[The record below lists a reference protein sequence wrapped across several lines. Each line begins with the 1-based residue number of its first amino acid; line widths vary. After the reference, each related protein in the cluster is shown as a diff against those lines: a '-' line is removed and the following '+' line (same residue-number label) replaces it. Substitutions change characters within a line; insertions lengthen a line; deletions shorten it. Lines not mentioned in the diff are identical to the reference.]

1 MSMRYLT
8 SGESH
13 GKGLV
18 GILEGVPAGLE
29 ISENYINRQL
39 ERRQQG
45 YGRSDRMK
53 IESDRVNIISGIRF
67 GKTLGSPIALT
78 VENKDWE
85 NWKEKM
91 SVTPSESEIEKITTP
106 RPGHADFA
114 GAIKYNFDDIRNV
127 IERSSAR
134 ETAIRVAIGS
144 VARKFLETF
153 NIFIVSHVIQIK
165 NIKVKS
171 GIKKIDFKMINEFA
185 DKSPVRCLDKK
196 AERDMMSVIDEA
208 KKKGDSVGGVAEIIA
223 FGLPIGLG
231 SYVHWDRRL
240 DGRIAN
246 ALMAIPA
253 IKGIEIGAGF
263 KSASLFGSKMHDE
276 IYYDEKLKDSSNMGF
291 YRKTNNA
298 GGIEGGITNG
308 EPIIVRIAMKPIPTL
323 TIPLNTVDMFTK
335 DPAKA
340 LKERSDTCALPSAS
354 VIAESVL
361 ALVLADAFLEKF
373 GGDSIEEI
381 RGKYLF

>member
-1 MSMRYLT
+1 MNMRYLT

-29 ISENYINRQL
+29 ISEEYINHQL
-39 ERRQQG
+39 KRRQRG
-45 YGRSDRMK
+45 YGRGGRMK
-53 IESDRVNIISGIRF
+53 IESDKVNIISGVRF
-67 GKTLGSPIALT
+67 GKTLGSPIALSI
-78 VENKDWE
+78 ENKDWE

-91 SVTPSESEIEKITTP
+91 SVTPFESEIEKITAP

-144 VARKFLETF
+144 IVRKFLETF
-153 NIFIVSHVIQIK
+153 NIFIVSHIVQIK
-165 NIKVKS
+165 NVKAES
-171 GIKKIDFKMINEFA
+171 DIKKIDLKQINAIA
-185 DKSPVRCLDKK
+185 DESPVRCLDKK
-196 AERDMMSVIDEA
+196 AEKNMINIIDEA
-208 KKKGDSVGGVAEIIA
+208 KKKGDSVGGIAEIIA
-223 FGLPIGLG
+223 FGLPVGLG

-240 DGRIAN
+240 DGRIAQ

-276 IYYDEKLKDSSNMGF
+276 IFYNEKFKDSPSRGF
-291 YRKTNNA
+291 HRKTNNA

-308 EPIIVRIAMKPIPTL
+308 EPIVIRIAMKPIPTL

-335 DPAKA
+335 VPAKA
-340 LKERSDTCALPSAS
+340 FKERSDTCAVPAAS
-354 VIAESVL
+354 VVAESVL

-373 GGDSIEEI
+373 GGDSVEEI
-381 RGKYLF
+381 RGKCLF

>member
-1 MSMRYLT
+1 MSIRYLT

-53 IESDRVNIISGIRF
+53 IESDRVNIISGVRF

-91 SVTPSESEIEKITTP
+91 SVTPSESGIEKITNP

-165 NIKVKS
+165 NVKVKS

-185 DKSPVRCLDKK
+185 DKSLVRCLDKK

-223 FGLPIGLG
+223 FGLPVGLG

-276 IYYDEKLKDSSNMGF
+276 IYYDEKLKDSPNMGF

-335 DPAKA
+335 VPAKA

>member
-53 IESDRVNIISGIRF
+53 IESDRVNIISGVRF

-223 FGLPIGLG
+223 FGLPVGLG
-231 SYVHWDRRL
+231 SYVHWDRRQI
-240 DGRIAN
+240 GRA
-246 ALMAIPA
+246 
-253 IKGIEIGAGF
+253 
-263 KSASLFGSKMHDE
+263 H
-276 IYYDEKLKDSSNMGF
+276 
-291 YRKTNNA
+291 
-298 GGIEGGITNG
+298 
-308 EPIIVRIAMKPIPTL
+308 V
-323 TIPLNTVDMFTK
+323 
-335 DPAKA
+335 
-340 LKERSDTCALPSAS
+340 
-354 VIAESVL
+354 
-361 ALVLADAFLEKF
+361 
-373 GGDSIEEI
+373 
-381 RGKYLF
+381 